1 MLAGSS
7 PAIEYWYCMDADKG
21 GFKMA
26 EPSIVDFKKTY
37 HRQNQFKKIFYSQK
51 TAPYLF
57 VLPFLLS
64 FLLFFLYPIIS
75 TVIMSF
81 QRIDGPGD
89 VVFIGFQN
97 YKNLLNPH
105 FFNAVWLT
113 TRYTF
118 WTILV
123 LVPLPLLLAV
133 LLNNK
138 STIGKNFFR
147 SAFFMPALTSVI
159 VAGLFFRLAFGE
171 QETTLVNSML
181 GIFGVQPNVWLQDA
195 DSSMFVMVLLC
206 TWRWMG
212 VNIIYFLSGL
222 QGIPEELYEAAAIDG
237 ASDFQQFFHITL
249 PCLKPV
255 IIYVITIS
263 VYGGYSMFAESFALW
278 NGPRSPGEIGMT
290 IVNYIYQE
298 GFNNNNLGFGS
309 AIGIALFAI
318 VMAVNLMQ
326 LSTSGFFK
334 KEVN

>member
-1 MLAGSS
+1 MVDYRLLG
-7 PAIEYWYCMDADKG
+7 EGGVKVAD
-21 GFKMA
+21 
-26 EPSIVDFKKTY
+26 PSVIGLGKPY
-37 HRQNQFKKIFYSQK
+37 NRRSRLRQIFSSQK
-51 TAPYLF
+51 TAPYVF
-57 VLPFLLS
+57 VLPFILS
-64 FLLFFLYPIIS
+64 FLVFFLYPIIS

-81 QRIDGPGD
+81 QRIDGPED
-89 VVFIGFQN
+89 VTFIGFQN

-105 FFNAVWLT
+105 FLNAVWLT

-123 LVPLPLLLAV
+123 LVPLPLVLAIF
-133 LLNNK
+133 LNK
-138 STIGKNFFR
+138 KTTIGKNFFR

-171 QETTLVNSML
+171 QQTTLVNSML
-181 GIFGVQPNVWLQDA
+181 GVFGIKPTIWLQDA
-195 DSSMFVMVLLC
+195 DASMFVMVLLC

-237 ASDFQQFFHITL
+237 ASEFEQFLHITL
-249 PCLKPV
+249 PSLKPV
-255 IIYVITIS
+255 IMYVVTIS

-318 VMAVNLMQ
+318 VMAVNLLQ
-326 LSTSGFFK
+326 LFSSGFFK
-334 KEVN
+334 KEGT